1 MSESSRSA
9 QEAGALLRDARLKQN
24 LHIAALAASIKV
36 APAKLEA
43 LEAGRFDELP
53 DATFARA
60 LAQSVCRVLKIDAQ
74 PVLALLPTGAAAALE
89 KVDAGLNTPFRERQG
104 RAAPADWLLPRQP
117 ALWVALLLVGAA
129 AAVALMPGS
138 WVGRWTPSSGESAT
152 TEARVETTITPPVAT
167 DTAASVAAPTVTTAP
182 TTATLP
188 SAAPLDAP
196 AASVPVAAASPMP
209 ASPVATAA
217 APVAAPS
224 AAGAQLTA
232 RQATWVQVSDARG
245 QVLLSRIVQAGEVVE
260 LTGPR
265 PLRLRIGN
273 VRGTELVDH
282 GQAIDLASRTRDNV
296 LNLEL
301 P

>member
-1 MSESSRSA
+1 MSEPTRSA
-9 QEAGALLRDARLKQN
+9 QEAGALLREARLKQN

-74 PVLALLPTGAAAALE
+74 PVLSLLPTGAAAALE

-104 RAAPADWLLPRQP
+104 RAVPADWLLPRQP
-117 ALWVALLLVGAA
+117 ALWLALLLVGAA

-138 WVGRWTPSSGESAT
+138 WVGRWMPSTGETPPAT
-152 TEARVETTITPPVAT
+152 TRVETTVVASGVDPAASAT
-167 DTAASVAAPTVTTAP
+167 APAETAAPSTTS
-182 TTATLP
+182 LP
-188 SAAPLDAP
+188 AAAPLDAP
-196 AASVPVAAASPMP
+196 AASFPEATAPEAPAGPRAAGAPAVP
-209 ASPVATAA
+209 ASG
-217 APVAAPS
+217 
-224 AAGAQLTA
+224 AGAQLTA
-232 RQATWVQVSDARG
+232 RQATWVQASDAKG
-245 QVLLSRIVQAGEVVE
+245 QVLVSRTVQAGEVIE
-260 LTGPR
+260 LNGTR

-273 VRGTELVDH
+273 VRGTELVDR
-282 GQAIDLASRTRDNV
+282 GQPVDLASRTRDNV

>member
-1 MSESSRSA
+1 MSEPTRSA
-9 QEAGALLRDARLKQN
+9 QEAGALLREARLKQN

-43 LEAGRFDELP
+43 LEAGRFEELP

-74 PVLALLPTGAAAALE
+74 PVLSLLPTGAAAALE

-104 RAAPADWLLPRQP
+104 RAAPADWLVPRQP
-117 ALWVALLLVGAA
+117 ALWLALLLIGAA
-129 AAVALMPGS
+129 AAFALMPGS
-138 WVGRWTPSSGESAT
+138 WVGRWMPSPGETPAT
-152 TEARVETTITPPVAT
+152 ARVETTVISSGA
-167 DTAASVAAPTVTTAP
+167 DGAASAVAPVEVAVSASATA
-182 TTATLP
+182 P

-196 AASVPVAAASPMP
+196 AASVPEAAPPVASANPVVAAAP
-209 ASPVATAA
+209 
-217 APVAAPS
+217 PVAAS
-224 AAGAQLTA
+224 AASTQLTA
-232 RQATWVQVSDARG
+232 RQATWVQASDAKG
-245 QVLLSRIVQAGEVVE
+245 QVLLSRLVQAGEVVE

-265 PLRLRIGN
+265 PLKLRIGN
-273 VRGTELVDH
+273 VRGTDLVDR
-282 GQAIDLASRTRDNV
+282 GQPVDLASRTRDNV

>member
-1 MSESSRSA
+1 MSEPTRSA
-9 QEAGALLRDARLKQN
+9 QEAGELLRAARMKQN

-74 PVLALLPTGAAAALE
+74 PVLALLPSGAAVALE
-89 KVDAGLNTPFRERQG
+89 KVDAGLNTPFRERQN
-104 RAAPADWLLPRQP
+104 RVAPTDWLAPRQP
-117 ALWVALLLVGAA
+117 VLWVVLLLLGAA
-129 AAVALMPGS
+129 AAFVLTPGS
-138 WVGRWTPSSGESAT
+138 WVGRWAPSISDAPAGGVRSESIPVPSQDLGASAPT
-152 TEARVETTITPPVAT
+152 AIVAT
-167 DTAASVAAPTVTTAP
+167 APATANP
-182 TTATLP
+182 P

-196 AASVPVAAASPMP
+196 AASVPVAAAS
-209 ASPVATAA
+209 APVAT
-217 APVAAPS
+217 PVAPAAS
-224 AAGAQLTA
+224 GAGAHLTA
-232 RQATWVQVSDARG
+232 RQPTWVQASDASG
-245 QVLLSRIVQAGEVVE
+245 KVLVSRTLLAGETIE
-260 LTGPR
+260 LAGAR

-273 VRGTELVDH
+273 VQGTELLDR
-282 GQAIDLASRTRDNV
+282 GQPVDLASRTRDNV

>member
-1 MSESSRSA
+1 MSEPTRSA
-9 QEAGALLRDARLKQN
+9 QEAGALLREARLKQN

-74 PVLALLPTGAAAALE
+74 PVLSLLPTGAAAALE
-89 KVDAGLNTPFRERQG
+89 KVDSGLNTPFRERQG
-104 RAAPADWLLPRQP
+104 RVAPADWLVPRQP
-117 ALWVALLLVGAA
+117 ALWLALLLIGAA
-129 AAVALMPGS
+129 AAFALMPGS
-138 WVGRWTPSSGESAT
+138 WVGRWLPSPGEVPTAGV
-152 TEARVETTITPPVAT
+152 RVETTVIPSGTESSASAP
-167 DTAASVAAPTVTTAP
+167 ASVEAAVPAA
-182 TTATLP
+182 ATSP

-196 AASVPVAAASPMP
+196 AASMPAAAAPAVTDNPVAAATPP
-209 ASPVATAA
+209 AA
-217 APVAAPS
+217 AATSGAAT
-224 AAGAQLTA
+224 QLTA
-232 RQATWVQVSDARG
+232 RQATWVQASDAKG
-245 QVLLSRIVQAGEVVE
+245 QVLLSRTVQAGEVVE
-260 LTGPR
+260 LTGVR

-273 VRGTELVDH
+273 VRGTDLVDR
-282 GQAIDLASRTRDNV
+282 GQPVDLASRTRDNV

>member
-1 MSESSRSA
+1 MSEPTRSA
-9 QEAGALLRDARLKQN
+9 QEAGALLREARLKQN

-74 PVLALLPTGAAAALE
+74 PVLSLLPTGAAAALE

-104 RAAPADWLLPRQP
+104 RAAPADWLVPRQP
-117 ALWVALLLVGAA
+117 ALWLALLLVGAA
-129 AAVALMPGS
+129 AAFVLIPGG
-138 WVGRWTPSSGESAT
+138 WVGHWMPSPSETPTAT
-152 TEARVETTITPPVAT
+152 ARVETTVIASGA
-167 DTAASVAAPTVTTAP
+167 DAAASAAVPGEAAVSA
-182 TTATLP
+182 TATVP

-196 AASVPVAAASPMP
+196 AASVPVAAAS
-209 ASPVATAA
+209 AA
-217 APVAAPS
+217 AADPVVASAPAVAAS
-224 AAGAQLTA
+224 AAGTRLTA
-232 RQATWVQVSDARG
+232 RQATWVQASDANG
-245 QVLLSRIVQAGEVVE
+245 QVLLSRLVQAGEVVE
-260 LTGPR
+260 LTGTR
-265 PLRLRIGN
+265 PLKLRIGN
-273 VRGTELVDH
+273 VRGTDLVDR
-282 GQAIDLASRTRDNV
+282 GQPVDLASRTRDNV

>member
-1 MSESSRSA
+1 MSEPTRSA
-9 QEAGALLRDARLKQN
+9 QEAGALLREARLKQN

-74 PVLALLPTGAAAALE
+74 PVLALLPTGAAVALE

-129 AAVALMPGS
+129 AAFALMPGS
-138 WVGRWTPSSGESAT
+138 WVGRWTSSPSEAPTGET
-152 TEARVETTITPPVAT
+152 RVETPITPPSAT
-167 DTAASVAAPTVTTAP
+167 DPAASIPAPAEAIAP
-182 TTATLP
+182 ATSTST

-196 AASVPVAAASPMP
+196 AASVPAAAAPAMP
-209 ASPVATAA
+209 A
-217 APVAAPS
+217 APVAAEAP
-224 AAGAQLTA
+224 AAAASGVGAQLTA
-232 RQATWVQVSDARG
+232 RQATWVQASDAKG
-245 QVLLSRIVQAGEVVE
+245 QVLVSRIVQAGEVVE
-260 LTGPR
+260 LTGQR

-273 VRGTELVDH
+273 VRGTELVDR

>member
-1 MSESSRSA
+1 MSEPSSSA
-9 QEAGALLRDARLKQN
+9 QEAGALLREARLKQN

-129 AAVALMPGS
+129 AAFALMPGS
-138 WVGRWTPSSGESAT
+138 WVGRWTPSAGET
-152 TEARVETTITPPVAT
+152 PVGETRVETTITPPSAT
-167 DTAASVAAPTVTTAP
+167 DPAASVPPPGAGMTPAPVTS
-182 TTATLP
+182 P

-196 AASVPVAAASPMP
+196 AASVPVAAAPATP
-209 ASPVATAA
+209 ASSVTGDPPAA
-217 APVAAPS
+217 AAS
-224 AAGAQLTA
+224 GAGAQLTA
-232 RQATWVQVSDARG
+232 RQATWVQASDAKG

-260 LTGPR
+260 LTGAR

-273 VRGTELVDH
+273 VRGTELVDR
-282 GQAIDLASRTRDNV
+282 GQVIDLASRTRDNV

>member
-1 MSESSRSA
+1 MSEPTRSA
-9 QEAGALLRDARLKQN
+9 QEAGALLREARVKQN

-60 LAQSVCRVLKIDAQ
+60 LAQSVCRVLKVDAQ
-74 PVLALLPTGAAAALE
+74 PVLALLPTSAAAALE

-104 RAAPADWLLPRQP
+104 GVAPADWLVPRQP

-129 AAVALMPGS
+129 AAFALMPGN
-138 WVGRWTPSSGESAT
+138 WMGRWTPSPGAT
-152 TEARVETTITPPVAT
+152 PASEARVETTVTSTIDPASSTPTPGVAGVP
-167 DTAASVAAPTVTTAP
+167 A
-182 TTATLP
+182 TATSP

-196 AASVPVAAASPMP
+196 AASMPMAVAPAVSPGPVAAAAPM
-209 ASPVATAA
+209 ASPAA
-217 APVAAPS
+217 ASVAS
-224 AAGAQLTA
+224 AQLKA
-232 RQATWVQVSDARG
+232 RQATWVQASDANG
-245 QVLLSRIVQAGEVVE
+245 QVLLSRTVQAGEVVE
-260 LTGPR
+260 LTGAR

-273 VRGTELVDH
+273 VHGTELVDR

>member
-1 MSESSRSA
+1 MSEPTRSA
-9 QEAGALLRDARLKQN
+9 QEAGTLLREARLKQN

-104 RAAPADWLLPRQP
+104 RVAPADWLLPRQP

-129 AAVALMPGS
+129 AAFALMPGS
-138 WVGRWTPSSGESAT
+138 WVGRWTSSPSEAPTGET
-152 TEARVETTITPPVAT
+152 RVETPITPPSAT
-167 DTAASVAAPTVTTAP
+167 DPAASASVAAITSSTSTS
-182 TTATLP
+182 P

-196 AASVPVAAASPMP
+196 AASVPTAAVPAMPAGPVTAEAPAAAASG
-209 ASPVATAA
+209 V
-217 APVAAPS
+217 
-224 AAGAQLTA
+224 GAQLTA
-232 RQATWVQVSDARG
+232 RQATWVQASDAKG

-260 LTGPR
+260 LTGQR

-273 VRGTELVDH
+273 VRGTELVDR